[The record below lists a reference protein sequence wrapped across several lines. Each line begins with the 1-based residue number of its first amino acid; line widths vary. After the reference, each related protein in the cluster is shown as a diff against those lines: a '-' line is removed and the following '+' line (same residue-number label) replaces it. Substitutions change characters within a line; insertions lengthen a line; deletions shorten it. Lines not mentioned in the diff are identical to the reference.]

1 MEAKTNNDQ
10 TYILQLL
17 TRANE
22 IESNLVSKMKDFKNT
37 PGLQK
42 QLKQLTKT
50 LTEAQN
56 SQYKNQAFF
65 SNLTEVASILDDI
78 TRIMTKYIGT
88 NVLKRKFIAQNVR
101 HKLKSLE
108 YYLNFQIRLIDSIY
122 VNPPFAEEFDLSNS
136 GVEGKNARL
145 KQQEEM
151 RNMEQM
157 FKNRLN
163 DMEKQLKMLK
173 KSGLDQQKR

>member
-1 MEAKTNNDQ
+1 
-10 TYILQLL
+10 
-17 TRANE
+17 
-22 IESNLVSKMKDFKNT
+22 
-37 PGLQK
+37 
-42 QLKQLTKT
+42 
-50 LTEAQN
+50 
-56 SQYKNQAFF
+56 
-65 SNLTEVASILDDI
+65 
-78 TRIMTKYIGT
+78 MTKYIGT

-173 KSGLDQQKR
+173 KSGLDQQKRQDSMD